1 MNSNSLEST
10 FIENLL
16 SESNET
22 RREEIINQLK
32 QHLYELENNN
42 KIVDDL
48 NNKFLSLQ
56 EEFKTLSKSK
66 KQIEFDLNSKI
77 SSLQSENEILNDKYN
92 SSKNQIKS
100 LIKNYSNEINELTN
114 LNEILQIENKKLLK
128 ENKKLIQ
135 QISSCKNNEEII
147 FYQEKLNEAN
157 NSIMKLN
164 SIIKDLEEKN
174 EKDKNKFEYETSK
187 ELIIELRKVIEEKE
201 SLISNLYN
209 SYDKVSY
216 KYEEHKKKND
226 KLRYEISNLKNHINN
241 IIQQGNL
248 IKEKNNKKIIDKN
261 YNNYETVSHNI
272 NKYDYM

>member
-157 NSIMKLN
+157 NSIMK
-164 SIIKDLEEKN
+164 KK
-174 EKDKNKFEYETSK
+174 
-187 ELIIELRKVIEEKE
+187 
-201 SLISNLYN
+201 
-209 SYDKVSY
+209 Y
-216 KYEEHKKKND
+216 K
-226 KLRYEISNLKNHINN
+226 
-241 IIQQGNL
+241 
-248 IKEKNNKKIIDKN
+248 
-261 YNNYETVSHNI
+261 
-272 NKYDYM
+272 